1 MVLCRHQN
9 SDPSFELPVPTV
21 LIYEILPVDLSVS
34 SLSAGEVLA
43 SLAGFVILYAVLF
56 AVEMWLMIRT
66 AKTGPSTLA
75 TGRYFFERRA

>member
-1 MVLCRHQN
+1 M
-9 SDPSFELPVPTV
+9 
-21 LIYEILPVDLSVS
+21 DLSVS